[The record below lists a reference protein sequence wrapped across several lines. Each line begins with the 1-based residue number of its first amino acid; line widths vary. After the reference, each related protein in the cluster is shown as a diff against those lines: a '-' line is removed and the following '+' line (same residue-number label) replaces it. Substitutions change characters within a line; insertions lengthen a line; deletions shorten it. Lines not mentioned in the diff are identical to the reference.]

1 VAATSVVFNP
11 AMALADDGGS
21 TLYIIGP
28 ELTFAAFCLVAVVWQ
43 GKQRQAKN
51 AARVASSM
59 DEGIE
64 SMEKDE

>member
-1 VAATSVVFNP
+1 
-11 AMALADDGGS
+11 MALADDGGS

-51 AARVASSM
+51 AAHNTSSGEKGLQSDG
-59 DEGIE
+59 DE
-64 SMEKDE
+64 

>member
-1 VAATSVVFNP
+1 MA

-28 ELTFAAFCLVAVVWQ
+28 ELTFATFCLLAVLWQ

-51 AARVASSM
+51 AARASASM
-59 DEGIE
+59 DEGVE
-64 SMEKDE
+64 SDRDE